1 MIIII
6 IDELEF
12 KLILKIPLRKKSRI
26 SKPREISSFDSL
38 VFYKKLPLRNNF
50 GKASTSK

>member
-12 KLILKIPLRKKSRI
+12 KLILKIPLRKKRI